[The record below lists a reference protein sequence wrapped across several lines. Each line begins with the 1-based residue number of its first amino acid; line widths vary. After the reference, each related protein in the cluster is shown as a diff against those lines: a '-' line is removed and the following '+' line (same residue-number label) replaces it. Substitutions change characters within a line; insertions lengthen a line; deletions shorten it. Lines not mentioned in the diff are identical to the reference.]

1 MTRFDSHVEAMKVLN
16 FEACAWLEELD
27 QTSWVRDFQN
37 DLPKCDILA
46 NNNYDDLTSK
56 YFLISFSFIYIWL

>member
-1 MTRFDSHVEAMKVLN
+1 MTRFDSHVEGMKVLN

-46 NNNYDDLTSK
+46 NNNYDDLTS
-56 YFLISFSFIYIWL
+56 IS